1 MVLLL
6 LLWLLKLFEWK
17 AEDSGERKSGD
28 LGFGSRFNAILV
40 ISQFSS
46 WCSEM
51 EFSLLFWAWLRT
63 AFSSNY
69 FYWLICYLPRMVGL
83 RSELFW
89 SDFSAGLLPLE
100 VSVEA
105 PEESGFSDT
114 HSETAPSTLT
124 TIIKH
129 TS

>member
-46 WCSEM
+46 WCS
-51 EFSLLFWAWLRT
+51 
-63 AFSSNY
+63 
-69 FYWLICYLPRMVGL
+69 RMVGL

-124 TIIKH
+124 TMIKH
-129 TS
+129 NS

>member
-6 LLWLLKLFEWK
+6 LLWLLFEWK

-51 EFSLLFWAWLRT
+51 EFLL
-63 AFSSNY
+63 SY
-69 FYWLICYLPRMVGL
+69 
-83 RSELFW
+83 
-89 SDFSAGLLPLE
+89 
-100 VSVEA
+100 
-105 PEESGFSDT
+105 
-114 HSETAPSTLT
+114 
-124 TIIKH
+124 
-129 TS
+129 

>member
-51 EFSLLFWAWLRT
+51 EFSL
-63 AFSSNY
+63 SY
-69 FYWLICYLPRMVGL
+69 
-83 RSELFW
+83 
-89 SDFSAGLLPLE
+89 
-100 VSVEA
+100 
-105 PEESGFSDT
+105 
-114 HSETAPSTLT
+114 
-124 TIIKH
+124 
-129 TS
+129 